1 MRRTTSIVLSAGA
14 GAVCALACLF
24 CWLYASSPPS
34 LPDLTM
40 EHFESNWNRWA
51 EPGPANYDIEVEVRG
66 PQAATYH
73 VEVRDGEAISATRD
87 DYPLKGPRTIGTWSV
102 VGMFHT
108 MEIDLDQLVLDA
120 AETSKSARLLLD
132 CRFDP
137 EWGFPTRYRRIE
149 VGSQMHVEWQVISFT
164 TRNAS

>member
-1 MRRTTSIVLSAGA
+1 
-14 GAVCALACLF
+14 
-24 CWLYASSPPS
+24 
-34 LPDLTM
+34 M

-51 EPGPANYDIEVEVRG
+51 EHGPASYDIEVEVRG

-137 EWGFPTRYRRIE
+137 EWGRRCTSN
-149 VGSQMHVEWQVISFT
+149 GKSFHSPPGMLAEWIGQKKLF
-164 TRNAS
+164 